1 MRQVRSGQTYARR
14 RPGASCPII
23 SAAGARPSAYGSY
36 GRLSRGSWE
45 RSPRRPWHGWCR
57 TARAWGFPPALAICR
72 CGSPRNGMK
81 WDARP
86 VRCSQEMPMGSLEIQ
101 FDPAWVEEAV
111 FLELKRRRACGDRHM
126 AAVFHAQRS
135 SLYGASG
142 AADERDA
149 RFQQL
154 AERYFHALGFAEL
167 VTKRFDE
174 CPLVAALVQMARVQ
188 RVWSRKEER
197 VELYVRPAPPG
208 RASIEASTT
217 LLLGLQ
223 AARCLN
229 RDELVAFLRHEL
241 MHICDMLD
249 QAFAYEP
256 HPEFGGE
263 CDTENDLIRERF
275 RLLWN
280 LFVGGRMRRRGWP
293 LPGAERSR
301 RGLDQ
306 AFASWEPKRYEAVLQ
321 DLGSRDR
328 CTQRELLE
336 LAKDERLTRMKI

>member
-1 MRQVRSGQTYARR
+1 MRR
-14 RPGASCPII
+14 
-23 SAAGARPSAYGSY
+23 
-36 GRLSRGSWE
+36 
-45 RSPRRPWHGWCR
+45 
-57 TARAWGFPPALAICR
+57 
-72 CGSPRNGMK
+72 
-81 WDARP
+81 DARP
-86 VRCSQEMPMGSLEIQ
+86 PAPPQNQDVLMGSVEIR
-101 FDPAWVEEAV
+101 FDPALVEEAV

-154 AERYFHALGFAEL
+154 AEGYFHEQGLAEL
-167 VTKRFDE
+167 VTKRFE
-174 CPLVAALVQMARVQ
+174 ELPLVAALVQTTRVQ

-197 VELYVRPAPPG
+197 VELYIRPVPDG

-223 AARCLN
+223 AACCLN

-241 MHICDMLD
+241 MHISDMLD
-249 QAFAYEP
+249 PSFAYEP

-263 CDTENDLIRERF
+263 CETEDDLTRERF

-280 LFVGGRMRRRGWP
+280 VWVAGRMRRNEWP
-293 LPGAERSR
+293 LPDAERSS
-301 RGLDQ
+301 RGLDR
-306 AFASWEPKRYEAVLQ
+306 AFASWEPRRRCAVLQ
-321 DLGSRDR
+321 DLGSRNR

-336 LAKDERLTRMKI
+336 LAKDERLTRMLGAGGVRCPLCHFPTRDGIRVWDGELAPIAQAIHADHPDWTPTQGACVQCADLYRARVYDVG

>member
-1 MRQVRSGQTYARR
+1 
-14 RPGASCPII
+14 
-23 SAAGARPSAYGSY
+23 
-36 GRLSRGSWE
+36 
-45 RSPRRPWHGWCR
+45 
-57 TARAWGFPPALAICR
+57 
-72 CGSPRNGMK
+72 
-81 WDARP
+81 
-86 VRCSQEMPMGSLEIQ
+86 MGSLEIQ

-154 AERYFHALGFAEL
+154 AERYFHELGLAEL
-167 VTKRFDE
+167 VTKRFEE
-174 CPLVAALVQMARVQ
+174 CPLVAALVQTARVQ

-249 QAFAYEP
+249 PAFAYEP

-280 LFVGGRMRRRGWP
+280 LFVDGRMRRRGWP

-336 LAKDERLTRMKI
+336 LAKDERLTRMIGAGGVRCPLCHFPTRDGVRAWDGEWAPIAQAIHADYPDWTPAQGACVQCAELYRTRLFAAQG